1 MIVKGMIEECKSIS
15 GKKDGKTWEKI
26 NVVIQG
32 VEYGGFLPK
41 WAKLRGTE
49 GKYCELDYSEN
60 GKYRNVEEIHFIPLP
75 EGADLTKGLDAPRM
89 TEKDVQIA
97 KLNCN
102 TCTAMLVSQMARFG
116 FFTEKD
122 QIYPEWE
129 KAYRFNLKMV
139 GIEDQP

>member
-32 VEYGGFLPK
+32 IEYGGFLPK

-75 EGADLTKGLDAPRM
+75 EGADLTKGLDAPKM
-89 TEKDVQIA
+89 SEKDEQIA
-97 KLNCN
+97 RLNCN
-102 TCTAMLVSQMARFG
+102 TATATIVGKMAQFG
-116 FFTEKD
+116 MFASKED
-122 QIYPEWE
+122 LYPEWE
-129 KAYRFNLKMV
+129 KAYRSNLKMV